1 MRDIGPRLYHLE
13 NLDLCATDG
22 RADAVELREHNLWAR
37 IHPFR
42 LALASGVGD
51 IGARRVHSYL
61 GSITCASGMISCRTY
76 STIPLLNAS
85 LEWRMPED
93 AVRLEMHPV

>member
-51 IGARRVHSYL
+51 IGARR
-61 GSITCASGMISCRTY
+61 G
-76 STIPLLNAS
+76 
-85 LEWRMPED
+85 
-93 AVRLEMHPV
+93 

>member
-61 GSITCASGMISCRTY
+61 GSITCHVLSASGHYTPWMLDWIELRG
-76 STIPLLNAS
+76 
-85 LEWRMPED
+85 
-93 AVRLEMHPV
+93 H